1 MSETYSVYYFP
12 LKGRAEPIRMILEF
26 GGAKYRNLFPQ
37 NWIEEKPKTPFGQL
51 PVLIIHENG
60 KEKYLAQSQAIIR
73 YLARK
78 FDLFPPNP
86 FEAALVD
93 SYLESFIEIGE
104 KLSFILF
111 RVPEDK
117 REEAKRDFVKS
128 VVAPFIMVQSRI
140 IKSNKTP
147 GYFLGNKITI
157 ADISLY
163 NYVTAINTLI
173 PNTINKENAAPLM
186 EIVENVENHPRIKEY
201 LNSDRR
207 LEK

>member
-1 MSETYSVYYFP
+1 LSLFWVYC
-12 LKGRAEPIRMILEF
+12 
-26 GGAKYRNLFPQ
+26 
-37 NWIEEKPKTPFGQL
+37 
-51 PVLIIHENG
+51 VLNIF
-60 KEKYLAQSQAIIR
+60 S
-73 YLARK
+73 
-78 FDLFPPNP
+78 DLFPPNP